1 MAHISVKGRFLKIT
15 GIPATVPVDYW
26 ITVVKKCL
34 ACGFGMCTENNKE
47 SYFLEIML
55 PDNSHIKNAVN
66 EVLSACEGVN
76 VKINNK
82 DNIDYSAD
90 EHTGWEYQRLTPESL
105 QAARETLK
113 LILCNEYNNTK
124 TIPKTDSNY
133 GHLVREM
140 YLQLESTRFEP
151 VGLYA
156 SEGRTPLQS
165 SQKVNNLMVSN
176 SQETEKA
183 PANLRI
189 HKGKELTDNQ
199 KMDYKVLATNL
210 RQAAEHL
217 DACAGWAEMSV
228 GRFTQN
234 DEV

>member
-26 ITVVKKCL
+26 VTVMKKCL

-105 QAARETLK
+105 QAARET
-113 LILCNEYNNTK
+113 
-124 TIPKTDSNY
+124 
-133 GHLVREM
+133 
-140 YLQLESTRFEP
+140 
-151 VGLYA
+151 
-156 SEGRTPLQS
+156 
-165 SQKVNNLMVSN
+165 
-176 SQETEKA
+176 QETEKA

-228 GRFTQN
+228 GRFIQS

>member
-66 EVLSACEGVN
+66 EVLTASEGVN

-82 DNIDYSAD
+82 DNIDYSTD

-113 LILCNEYNNTK
+113 FILCNEYNNTK
-124 TIPKTDSNY
+124 KIPKTDSNY

-165 SQKVNNLMVSN
+165 PQKV
-176 SQETEKA
+176 K
-183 PANLRI
+183 
-189 HKGKELTDNQ
+189 
-199 KMDYKVLATNL
+199 
-210 RQAAEHL
+210 
-217 DACAGWAEMSV
+217 
-228 GRFTQN
+228 
-234 DEV
+234 